1 MSLLALA
8 MPHHIPAGQ
17 DAASCILRAPSP
29 PRSLVHGEEGAGAA
43 DKPPQAM
50 NQSCCLPRAKRL
62 SPMAIYS
69 CERAAA
75 RGQVSAS
82 LLHTQSSLIARAAG
96 GQPERW
102 PAVQESPHGAARRGS
117 VPATTVGLPWEP
129 AEHARG
135 RDGITLA
142 AFTSLQALSKPKP
155 CWWLWLKPAWLVSH
169 LA

>member
-17 DAASCILRAPSP
+17 DPASCILRAPSP

-75 RGQVSAS
+75 RQQVSGIAESLMTSYQKQPCSEGWQDDSLTAGLHCNTVTPLHRQHRELS
-82 LLHTQSSLIARAAG
+82 LLLG
-96 GQPERW
+96 
-102 PAVQESPHGAARRGS
+102 
-117 VPATTVGLPWEP
+117 
-129 AEHARG
+129 
-135 RDGITLA
+135 
-142 AFTSLQALSKPKP
+142 
-155 CWWLWLKPAWLVSH
+155 
-169 LA
+169 